1 MELHLVLDNYVIFD
15 NNLKNTHMSD
25 QHKYQVKL
33 NWIEDRKGLLQSDV
47 LDSKI
52 EVVTPP
58 EFPKGISGLWSPE
71 HLFVGAVN
79 SCFMTTFLAVAEN
92 SKLNFSKFECNAI
105 GTLDRIDGKYRITE
119 ITLFPILS
127 IKDETLKDKG
137 IRVMEMSE
145 KACLIS
151 NSINSKVILQ
161 PEIRIINTAII
172 SEELNIP

>member
-1 MELHLVLDNYVIFD
+1 
-15 NNLKNTHMSD
+15 MSD

-33 NWIEDRKGLLQSDV
+33 NWIDERKGILQSDV
-47 LDSKI
+47 LNSKI

-58 EFPKGISGLWSPE
+58 EFPKGIPGFWSPE
-71 HLFVGAVN
+71 HLFVASVN

-92 SKLNFSKFECNAI
+92 SKLEFTHFECNAI
-105 GTLDRIDGKYRITE
+105 GTLDRVEGKFCITE
-119 ITLFPILS
+119 ITLAPLLT
-127 IKDETLKDKG
+127 IKDETFKDKG

-161 PEIRIINTAII
+161 PEVRIE
-172 SEELNIP
+172 S

>member
-15 NNLKNTHMSD
+15 NNLKNTQMSD

-33 NWIEDRKGLLQSDV
+33 NWIENRKGLLQSDV

-105 GTLDRIDGKYRITE
+105 GTLDRIDGKYLITE
-119 ITLFPILS
+119 VTLFPILT
-127 IKDETLKDKG
+127 INEEALKDKG

-151 NSINSKVILQ
+151 NSINSKVILK
-161 PEIRIINTAII
+161 PEILIINNAITTKELKI
-172 SEELNIP
+172 S